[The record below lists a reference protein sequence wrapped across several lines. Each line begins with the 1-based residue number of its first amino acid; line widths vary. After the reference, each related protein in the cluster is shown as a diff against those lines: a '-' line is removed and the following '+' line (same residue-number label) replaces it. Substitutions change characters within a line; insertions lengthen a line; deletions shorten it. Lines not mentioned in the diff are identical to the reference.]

1 MRILNHFKSLTLLIL
16 FLMSLINSQ
25 PVKSQYQIEPLKVG
39 VIGLTHTHVNWI
51 LGRPDRGDIKIV
63 GIVVEPNRELAKR
76 YAKQHG
82 YPMNLVFNTM
92 AEMISST
99 KPEAVTAFGTIYEHL
114 EVVETFAPLGIH
126 IMVEKPLAVSL
137 EHAKKMKAL
146 VDKHNI
152 HLLTNYETSW
162 YATNHKTHE
171 MVNKGDIGDLRKIVV
186 HDGHKGPIEIGVNQ
200 EFLDWLTD
208 PVSNGGGA
216 ITDFGCYGA
225 NLITWLKKG
234 DKPISVTAVTQTL
247 KPSLYPN
254 VDDEATIILQYPD
267 MQGIIQASWNWPIA
281 RKDMEVYGQTGYIY
295 ADNRSEMRYRLSE
308 NDTEQKIKLE
318 ERKAPFDDPF
328 ALLVTVIRN
337 EITLPEY
344 DLSSLENNMI
354 VIEILEATKI
364 SSQTGQVVKLN

>member
-1 MRILNHFKSLTLLIL
+1 MKNLNHFNSLTILIIFSL
-16 FLMSLINSQ
+16 NLINPLLVNSQ
-25 PVKSQYQIEPLKVG
+25 SQFEPLKIG
-39 VIGLTHTHVNWI
+39 VIGLTHTHVHWI
-51 LGRPDRGDIKIV
+51 LGRQDRGDIKIV
-63 GIVVEPNRELAKR
+63 GIVEPNRELAKR

-99 KPEAVTAFGTIYEHL
+99 KLEAVTAFGTIYEHL
-114 EVVETFAPLGIH
+114 AVVETFAPLGVH
-126 IMVEKPLAVSL
+126 VMVEKPLAVSL

-146 VDKHNI
+146 ADKHNI

-171 MVNKGDIGDLRKIVV
+171 MVNKGDIGELRKIVV

-208 PVSNGGGA
+208 PVANGGGA

-234 DKPISVTAVTQTL
+234 EKPISVTAVTQTL

-267 MQGIIQASWNWPIA
+267 MQAIIQASWNWPIA

-308 NDTEQKIKLE
+308 NNTEQMVKLE

-328 ALLVTVIRN
+328 ALLVSVIRN

-354 VIEILEATKI
+354 VIEILEAAKV